1 MCSLAVFHLD
11 KARKWRNNVSFLL
24 NSRKTGSPPW
34 LVLSRAIRS
43 NVERCG
49 RFSFRSL
56 ICFRT
61 GKKKKKR
68 RKGWHLA
75 GTCYA
80 HSSPLPASSHLPPLT
95 RNLSCILFYCTISK
109 LIYHPLNKFYFIVT
123 SFQTTIS
130 LFHNSTSLLSQ
141 QIIQRTIT
149 NTKQF
154 NSLFLSFLNSVQF
167 HFSIF
172 QYYQSIMWTLEIT
185 KFILPL
191 DINLAPSLHRYNFS
205 RSHWNITYTRQRND
219 HQPR

>member
-1 MCSLAVFHLD
+1 MLTLIVKLFMTWKKKNQGLRITGNWLILIIKLSMSLTKIYNFRVF
-11 KARKWRNNVSFLL
+11 VSSFSSGQSTQMTKQRLV
-24 NSRKTGSPPW
+24 SSKFEEDW
-34 LVLSRAIRS
+34 LAPVARAIRS

-109 LIYHPLNKFYFIVT
+109 LIYHPLNKPI
-123 SFQTTIS
+123 
-130 LFHNSTSLLSQ
+130 LFHSHEFPN
-141 QIIQRTIT
+141 
-149 NTKQF
+149 
-154 NSLFLSFLNSVQF
+154 
-167 HFSIF
+167 
-172 QYYQSIMWTLEIT
+172 
-185 KFILPL
+185 
-191 DINLAPSLHRYNFS
+191 DNFVV
-205 RSHWNITYTRQRND
+205 
-219 HQPR
+219 P

>member
-1 MCSLAVFHLD
+1 MKKKSRISNVCESIVMKIILFIIYYGERRKIKNYADFNSKIIHDLEEEESRITNHWNWLILIIKLSMSLTKIYNFVCSLAVFHLD

-109 LIYHPLNKFYFIVT
+109 LIYHPLNKPI
-123 SFQTTIS
+123 
-130 LFHNSTSLLSQ
+130 LFHSHEFPN
-141 QIIQRTIT
+141 
-149 NTKQF
+149 
-154 NSLFLSFLNSVQF
+154 
-167 HFSIF
+167 
-172 QYYQSIMWTLEIT
+172 
-185 KFILPL
+185 
-191 DINLAPSLHRYNFS
+191 DNFVV
-205 RSHWNITYTRQRND
+205 
-219 HQPR
+219 P